1 MKSIVR
7 CSVFLLLACSAALS
21 QAPAASGFRALHVDA
36 GKVTGEIHSFQG
48 MNGMPAPIMAGL
60 PGLAQQ
66 FKELRVSMVRTH
78 DVMGPIDIDAKFE
91 FTNKNLA
98 DLIPDPVQRAGVV
111 KAGNASIIF
120 PDENADPEK
129 PASYNFGPTDKMLA
143 AVHASGAEVYYRIGR
158 SWGANTNPP
167 ADFDKYA
174 RVVKHIAMHY
184 NQGWDNGFHY
194 NVRYWEFWN
203 EPGDVFWTGTPEQF
217 YSLYAKTALAL
228 KSVDPTLKVGGDATW
243 NPSGD
248 GGYRESFLDYCV
260 AHNVPLDF
268 YSWHFYADQSADP
281 YENVRLA
288 GTIRGILDAH
298 RFPKAESILSEW
310 NLSSDC
316 FSEKGRAELES
327 MHNAAFI
334 GAALSYFQ
342 DAPLD
347 YAMYYRGDAAP
358 WVGLFDRQ
366 GRYFKTAYTFKAMGK
381 MLDTPMRLAVEGT
394 DTLGFAALA
403 GRSADG
409 KTVQLFI
416 SNYAISP
423 EFMHK
428 HLSDRTN
435 VVYRD
440 NSGYNLTVNNL
451 PWGNKAFS
459 LKRYRISSTQNL
471 QLVEEKSESGGS
483 LKLSNSFPTDTIDLI
498 VLEQK

>member
-1 MKSIVR
+1 M
-7 CSVFLLLACSAALS
+7 
-21 QAPAASGFRALHVDA
+21 
-36 GKVTGEIHSFQG
+36 
-48 MNGMPAPIMAGL
+48 
-60 PGLAQQ
+60 
-66 FKELRVSMVRTH
+66 
-78 DVMGPIDIDAKFE
+78 
-91 FTNKNLA
+91 
-98 DLIPDPVQRAGVV
+98 
-111 KAGNASIIF
+111 
-120 PDENADPEK
+120 
-129 PASYNFGPTDKMLA
+129 
-143 AVHASGAEVYYRIGR
+143 
-158 SWGANTNPP
+158 
-167 ADFDKYA
+167 
-174 RVVKHIAMHY
+174 
-184 NQGWDNGFHY
+184 
-194 NVRYWEFWN
+194 
-203 EPGDVFWTGTPEQF
+203 
-217 YSLYAKTALAL
+217 

-248 GGYRESFLDYCV
+248 GGYRESFLDYCA

-268 YSWHFYADQSADP
+268 YSWHYYADQSADP

-298 RFPKAESILSEW
+298 GFPKAESILSEW

-327 MHNAAFI
+327 MHNAASI

-440 NSGYNLTVNNL
+440 NSGYNLAVNNL
-451 PWGNKAFS
+451 PWGKGVFS
-459 LKRYRISSTQNL
+459 SQALQAKRDPESATGGGEIRKRRQPEIVQFFPHRYHRSHRSGAQVIWIKSSTEANQD
-471 QLVEEKSESGGS
+471 QWGS
-483 LKLSNSFPTDTIDLI
+483 TIRRGYFDRETPI
-498 VLEQK
+498 GS